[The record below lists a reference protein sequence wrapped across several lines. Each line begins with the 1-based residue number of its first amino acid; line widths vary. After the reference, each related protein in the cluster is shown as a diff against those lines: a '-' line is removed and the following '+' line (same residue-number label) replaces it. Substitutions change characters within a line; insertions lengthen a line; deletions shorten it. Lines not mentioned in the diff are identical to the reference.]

1 MGSSLSPILSNIF
14 VNNLESKIVQKYLD
28 TGKIKFYSRFADDSL
43 IIIHKN
49 SIRSFLREI
58 NNFDKS
64 LNFTVDYMDEEN
76 SIKFLDIDIFLNTEE
91 KIEFKKYRKNSVDTV
106 ICNFEQSISSPKYKK
121 GSILT
126 NIHREFDAS
135 SSQENFLETLEEL
148 KEVYSQ
154 NSYPSAL
161 INSKIQI
168 FLANREKPIRPPTN
182 HTICLEYSSPLIEH
196 SICDLTRKMEKILPE
211 FRVNVAYRAVKV
223 SKLFSFMAKPQ
234 IEIFEKS
241 NVVYLYTCPCEE
253 KYIGQTKRLLRT
265 RIKDHQYDSVLTNVH
280 LHNLCCDKYQS
291 ETQKYIHENSL
302 NYTSGRKAKFDY
314 FQNRFKIIGR
324 GFRSTKDRE
333 KTEAFLI
340 RTQRPS
346 LNDQIDS
353 KAFKL
358 F

>member
-1 MGSSLSPILSNIF
+1 
-14 VNNLESKIVQKYLD
+14 
-28 TGKIKFYSRFADDSL
+28 
-43 IIIHKN
+43 
-49 SIRSFLREI
+49 
-58 NNFDKS
+58 
-64 LNFTVDYMDEEN
+64 
-76 SIKFLDIDIFLNTEE
+76 
-91 KIEFKKYRKNSVDTV
+91 
-106 ICNFEQSISSPKYKK
+106 
-121 GSILT
+121 
-126 NIHREFDAS
+126 
-135 SSQENFLETLEEL
+135 
-148 KEVYSQ
+148 
-154 NSYPSAL
+154 
-161 INSKIQI
+161 
-168 FLANREKPIRPPTN
+168 
-182 HTICLEYSSPLIEH
+182 
-196 SICDLTRKMEKILPE
+196 
-211 FRVNVAYRAVKV
+211 
-223 SKLFSFMAKPQ
+223 MAKPQ

-280 LHNLCCDKYQS
+280 LQNSCCEKYQF

-346 LNDQIDS
+346 LNGQFDH